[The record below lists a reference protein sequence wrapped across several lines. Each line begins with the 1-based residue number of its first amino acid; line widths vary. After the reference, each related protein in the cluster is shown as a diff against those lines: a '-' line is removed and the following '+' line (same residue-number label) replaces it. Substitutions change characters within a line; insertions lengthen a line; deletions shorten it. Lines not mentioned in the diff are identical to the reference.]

1 VGGGP
6 AGAVAALVLAWR
18 GVEVTVLEA
27 GRWPLTPS
35 PSPTRPPPARERGAS
50 TSNRSEISPSPG
62 GWEGVWERGS
72 GGEGLSGVA
81 LSCEAKPGECL
92 PPSLSP
98 LLQRLG
104 LEEALRQDG
113 HLRSYGNRFVW
124 GSPEPGERP
133 FLAGT
138 RGDGWHIDRRLFEAR
153 LAEHAQRAGVDW
165 RWGSRAAR
173 CIRDQGA
180 WRLEVETGGE
190 RTVLV
195 VDFVADASGRPARI
209 ARRLGARRLRY
220 DRLVG
225 VSALLTSPTPAADTY
240 TLVEATPEGWWYTAV
255 LSDGRMA
262 AVFFSDGD
270 LLPRSLLGP
279 GNDPQLWWRMLEATA
294 ATRERVAGH
303 GYRSHGALRVVP
315 AESSRLDTI
324 AGGVGEGWGEGW
336 LALGDAYDP
345 LSSHGIGSAM
355 GSGFYGGQAIA
366 DLLAGREEARWAYLD
381 LMQNAYGA
389 YLDLQRR
396 CYAQER
402 RWPEAPFWRRRH
414 AAGYCR
420 EPMESRGF
428 R

>member
-1 VGGGP
+1 LKAIVVGGGP

-18 GVEVTVLEA
+18 GVQVTVLEA
-27 GRWPLTPS
+27 
-35 PSPTRPPPARERGAS
+35 RPAPD
-50 TSNRSEISPSPG
+50 
-62 GWEGVWERGS
+62 
-72 GGEGLSGVA
+72 A
-81 LSCEAKPGECL
+81 LPEAKPGECL

-104 LEEALRQDG
+104 LEDALRQDG

-138 RGDGWHIDRRLFEAR
+138 RGDGWHIDRRRFEAR

-165 RWGSRAAR
+165 RWGSRVAR

-180 WRLEVETGGE
+180 WRLEVEAGGE
-190 RTVLV
+190 RTALAA
-195 VDFVADASGRPARI
+195 DFVADASGRPARI

-225 VSALLTSPTPAADTY
+225 VAALLTSPTPAADTY

-262 AVFFSDGD
+262 AVFFTDGD
-270 LLPRSLLGP
+270 LLPRSLRGA
-279 GNDPQLWWRMLEATA
+279 GSDPELWWRMLEATA
-294 ATRERVAGH
+294 VTRERVDGH
-303 GYRSHGALRVVP
+303 GYRGDGTALRVVP

-336 LALGDAYDP
+336 LALGDAAAAYDP

-414 AAGYCR
+414 AAAYCR
-420 EPMESRGF
+420 DLL
-428 R
+428 